1 MSATLIYDG
10 GRHSHYTS
18 SELER
23 YIRALDSFNYTIR
36 QIGPDDLMELSDK
49 AAQSIAAMWV
59 SPGNENA
66 TALATRGHV
75 LKGASMS
82 DFATSSE
89 YRGADHL
96 DKLMLDYLGTYLV
109 RKHLDAL

>member
-18 SELER
+18 RELES
-23 YIRALDSFNYTIR
+23 YIRALDAFNAVIR
-36 QIGPDDLMELSDK
+36 MIGPDDVLELSDK

-59 SPGNENA
+59 NPAEPVT

-75 LKGASMS
+75 LKGARLIN
-82 DFATSSE
+82 FANANDYCE
-89 YRGADHL
+89 ADTVNR
-96 DKLMLDYLGTYLV
+96 LMLDYLGTYLV
-109 RKHLDAL
+109 RKHVDAL